1 LPSVR
6 QLFRRVAPR
15 SLQARLTLAAVGV
28 VALTLTIVGIV
39 VVNRMDDYFFQQ
51 TQVDLE
57 ARVTTVQAVI
67 SAAIDQAAGDDLV
80 LSPTNEVNPTVGQA
94 LLVTNRQLLA
104 DQLAQAN
111 VRVTLGQATRDSAD
125 HLTLVPA
132 PAGQFDIARV
142 APPKPGQAPDPITTT
157 PRPVVEHPGTIR
169 EYAFEVTLSDPYT
182 FRASA
187 VANVVGLLAVVG
199 IVALGLAVIVA
210 AVAAQRFTAPLR
222 RLTDASRA
230 IAGGDYT
237 SRVPAN
243 LALTGASEIAELS
256 RQFNVMAAQLG
267 ESVDI
272 IRRDR
277 DRSRDFLADV
287 SHELRTPIA
296 AMRTFNELLR
306 EGAAD
311 DPDARA
317 EFLESSR
324 QQLERLDWLAQN
336 LLDLSKLD
344 SGLVL
349 LDLRRDD
356 LRACVE
362 SAVEHAQ
369 PAANRRQVGLSLV
382 LPPTPLLIRHDPQ
395 RVGQVVTNLVGNALK
410 FTGRGGRVEV
420 AVRPH
425 RDGAQIA
432 VSDTG
437 VGIDAS
443 ELPRIFDRF
452 YRGSSS
458 SSNEARGSGSG
469 LGLAI
474 VKSIVDMHGGRVA
487 VESLVGRGATF
498 TVTLLADASRVPPAD
513 DHPRAASEPAASEPA
528 VAVPVST
535 EPVAPAAV
543 KVADS
548 SPSHAS
554 GLNHRP
560 SA

>member
-1 LPSVR
+1 MPNARKFV
-6 QLFRRVAPR
+6 RRVAPH

-28 VALTLTIVGIV
+28 VALTLAIVGAV
-39 VVNRMDDYFFQQ
+39 VVNRMDDYFFRQ
-51 TQVDLE
+51 TQVDMDGRVSTVE
-57 ARVTTVQAVI
+57 AVVAN
-67 SAAIDQAAGDDLV
+67 AIDRAAGDDLV
-80 LSPTNEVNPTVGQA
+80 LSPANTVNPNVIAAFTDPA
-94 LLVTNRQLLA
+94 TRQLLA
-104 DQLAQAN
+104 DGIAQAN
-111 VRVTLGQATRDSAD
+111 VLVALGQATRDSAGKAS
-125 HLTLVPA
+125 LVPA
-132 PAGQFDIARV
+132 PDGRFEIART
-142 APPKPGQAPDPITTT
+142 ARPKAGQAPDAITTT
-157 PRPVVEHPGTIR
+157 PDPILRFAGTIH

-199 IVALGLAVIVA
+199 ILALGFAVIVA

-230 IAGGDYT
+230 IAGGDYS

-256 RQFNVMAAQLG
+256 RQLNLMAAQLG

-277 DRSRDFLADV
+277 DLSRDFLADV

-311 DPDARA
+311 DPEARA

-349 LDLRRDD
+349 LDLRSDD

-362 SAVEHAQ
+362 SAVEQAQ
-369 PAANRRQVGLSLV
+369 PTAARRQVGLTLD
-382 LPPTPLLIRHDPQ
+382 LPTAPLLIRHDAQ
-395 RVGQVVTNLVGNALK
+395 RIGQVVTNLVGNALK
-410 FTGRGGRVEV
+410 FTGRGGRVGV
-420 AVRPH
+420 SVRPY
-425 RDGAQIA
+425 RDGAQIE
-432 VSDTG
+432 VSDSG

-458 SSNEARGSGSG
+458 N
-469 LGLAI
+469 
-474 VKSIVDMHGGRVA
+474 
-487 VESLVGRGATF
+487 
-498 TVTLLADASRVPPAD
+498 
-513 DHPRAASEPAASEPA
+513 
-528 VAVPVST
+528 
-535 EPVAPAAV
+535 
-543 KVADS
+543 
-548 SPSHAS
+548 
-554 GLNHRP
+554 
-560 SA
+560 